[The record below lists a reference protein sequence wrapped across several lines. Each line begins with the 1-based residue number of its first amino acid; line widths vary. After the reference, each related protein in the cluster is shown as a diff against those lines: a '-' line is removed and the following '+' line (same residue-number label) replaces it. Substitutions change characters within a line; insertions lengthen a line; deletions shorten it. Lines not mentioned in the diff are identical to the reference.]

1 MKRLVIIDGKS
12 VFYRG
17 YYAMPNLSTRDGTP
31 TGGVYG
37 FVSLALEAFKK
48 LQPDYVVVAWDKP
61 KTNIRRRKEIYAE
74 YKAGRK
80 PAPSDFYAQIPI
92 LHELLE
98 ALGWPLYECDDYEAD
113 DIMGTLSQQANAKGV
128 ESILI
133 TSDLDML
140 QLIDHD
146 TKVYALKKGFSQIEE
161 FDLAA
166 FEKKYGLKQSQFL
179 DLKALKG
186 DSSDNIP
193 GVPGVGEKT
202 ATTLLQ
208 DYGTLEGVYQ
218 HINEIKGAVQAKL
231 LAGKDSAFMSK
242 KLAEIWL
249 DAPVTFDEKATDV
262 KSLDR
267 VKLRQMLE
275 KLEFRSL
282 IRNLPENMQDEL
294 TAPALQKLTPAVV
307 MDLSEVQ
314 KVQLVMA
321 EQLVVLMRGNDL
333 IISTEAATAVRLP
346 IKQAINI
353 VANQEI
359 IGYDTKEIIKK
370 MLDQGVEQLP
380 HVIHDIRQAAF
391 LIDATRRAGS
401 LAEVVGAELGEDDI
415 QEGLEIAALW
425 DAYKNQKDVLA
436 DMPKVQKIM
445 NEIDLPMTPI
455 LAKME
460 YHGIKIVPQFFAKMS
475 LELGEQLSSLEKN
488 AHDMAGRTFNL
499 ASPAQ
504 LAVIL
509 FDDLKLPTVGIKKG
523 KTGYSTGIKE
533 LEKLRGKHEIVE
545 VIEKFRELSKLKNT
559 YVDTLPKLADN
570 HDRIHTTFNQ
580 DGAATGR
587 LSSIDPN
594 LQNIP
599 VRTELG
605 RRIRQ
610 GFVASNDKLFIS
622 ADYSQFELRLAAVMS
637 GDEPMVKAFN
647 DGEDI
652 HTLTASQIAGI
663 TPGEVTKEMRYKA
676 KAVNFGILY
685 GQGVH
690 GLAQGTGMSF
700 AESKS
705 FIDRYYDVRP
715 KLKAFMDSLREKAHA
730 DGYVETLFG
739 RRRPTPDVKSSNFI
753 VRSAAERAAINMP
766 IQGTAAD
773 LTKKAMIA
781 VDEKL
786 GDQATQLLQIHDSIL
801 LECDEKTAVNVS
813 EELKQIMENIYPEL
827 GVKLKVDVAIGK
839 KWSEV

>member
-37 FVSLALEAFKK
+37 FASLALEAFKK
-48 LQPDYVVVAWDKP
+48 LKPDYVAVAWDKP

-80 PAPSDFYAQIPI
+80 PAPPDFYAQIPI

-113 DIMGTLSQQANAKGV
+113 DIMGTLSQQANEKGV

-161 FDLAA
+161 FDLTS
-166 FEKKYGLKQSQFL
+166 FEKKYGLNQIQFL

-202 ATTLLQ
+202 ATKLLH
-208 DYGTLEGVYQ
+208 DYGTLDGVYA
-218 HINEIKGAVQAKL
+218 HIDEITGSVKQKL
-231 LAGKDSAFMSK
+231 IDGKDSAYLSK
-242 KLAEIWL
+242 RLAEIWC
-249 DAPVTFDEKATDV
+249 DAPVTFEPDKADV
-262 KSLDR
+262 RELDR
-267 VKLRQMLE
+267 EKLRDMLE

-282 IRNLPENMQDEL
+282 LRNLPDEL
-294 TAPALQKLTPAVV
+294 HSPTPHISYSKLSPAKIVEFDESLKI
-307 MDLSEVQ
+307 EII
-314 KVQLVMA
+314 MA
-321 EQLVVLMRGNDL
+321 EQVVVAQKDDVLLVSAKPD
-333 IISTEAATAVRLP
+333 TAVKLSLSQAIALLTQARIIGFDTKSILKILLAAGATQLP
-346 IKQAINI
+346 IIA
-353 VANQEI
+353 
-359 IGYDTKEIIKK
+359 
-370 MLDQGVEQLP
+370 
-380 HVIHDIRQAAF
+380 HDIRQAAF
-391 LIDATRRAGS
+391 LIDATRRA
-401 LAEVVGAELGEDDI
+401 VNLGELSGIELSDDDG
-415 QEGLEIAALW
+415 GLEIAALW
-425 DAYKNQKDVLA
+425 DEYDVQQKELQEFE
-436 DMPKVQKIM
+436 KVQQIAKT
-445 NEIDLPMTPI
+445 IDYPMIPI
-455 LAKME
+455 LARME
-460 YHGIKIVPQFFAKMS
+460 YAGIQIIPEFFTKMS
-475 LELGEQLSSLEKN
+475 DELGAELMQLEKT
-488 AHDMAGRTFNL
+488 AHDMVGRDFNL

-504 LAVIL
+504 LADVL
-509 FDDLKLPTVGIKKG
+509 YGDLGLSTAGIKKG

-533 LEKLRGKHEIVE
+533 LEKLRGTHQIIE
-545 VIEKFRELSKLKNT
+545 VIEKVRELSKLKNT
-559 YVDTLPKLADN
+559 YIDTLPKVADAK
-570 HDRIHTTFNQ
+570 HRIHTTFNQ

-587 LSSIDPN
+587 LSSVDPN

-599 VRTELG
+599 VRTKLG
-605 RRIRQ
+605 RRIRE
-610 GFVASNDKLFIS
+610 GFTASNGKLFIS

-637 GDEPMVKAFN
+637 GDETMVKAFN
-647 DGEDI
+647 DDEDI
-652 HTLTASQIAGI
+652 HVLTASQIAGI
-663 TPGEVTKEMRYKA
+663 VLEDVTKDMRYKA

-715 KLKAFMDSLREKAHA
+715 KLKAFMDSLREKAHS

-801 LECDEKTAVNVS
+801 LECDEKTAENIAQK
-813 EELKQIMENIYPEL
+813 LKQIMENIYPKL
-827 GVKLKVDVAIGK
+827 GVKLKVEVSIGK
-839 KWSEV
+839 KWSDV

>member
-1 MKRLVIIDGKS
+1 MKRLVVIDGKS

-80 PAPSDFYAQIPI
+80 PAPPDFYAQIPI

-113 DIMGTLSQQANAKGV
+113 DIMGTLSQQANARGV

-161 FDLAA
+161 FDLTS
-166 FEKKYGLKQSQFL
+166 FEKKYGLKQVQFL

-202 ATTLLQ
+202 ATKLLQ
-208 DYGTLEGVYQ
+208 DYGTLEEIYE
-218 HINEIKGAVQAKL
+218 HIDEIKGAVQTKL
-231 LAGKDSAFMSK
+231 IAGKDSAFMSK

-249 DAPVTFDEKATDV
+249 DAPVEFDAEATNV
-262 KSLDR
+262 KNLDR
-267 VKLRQMLE
+267 TKLRQMLE
-275 KLEFRSL
+275 RLEFRSL
-282 IRNLPENMQDEL
+282 LKNLPENMQEKS
-294 TAPALQKLTPAVV
+294 TAPTLQKVTPVVV
-307 MDLSEVQ
+307 MDLNEAQ

-321 EQLVVLMRGNDL
+321 EQIVVALRDDNL
-333 IISTEAATAVRLP
+333 LISTEATTAVRLS
-346 IKQAINI
+346 IKEAVNI
-353 VANQEI
+353 LSNQKI

-370 MLDQGVEQLP
+370 LLVHGAKQIPSVA
-380 HVIHDIRQAAF
+380 HDIRQAAF

-401 LAEVVGAELGEDDI
+401 LSEVVGVELDED
-415 QEGLEIAALW
+415 EGALEIAALW
-425 DAYKNQKDVLA
+425 DAYNTQNDLLA
-436 DMPKVQKIM
+436 ELPRVQKIM
-445 NEIDLPMTPI
+445 NDIDLPMISI
-455 LAKME
+455 LAQME
-460 YHGIKIVPQFFAKMS
+460 YFGIKIIPKFFAEMS
-475 LELGEQLSSLEKN
+475 VELGEQLALLEQS
-488 AHDMAGRTFNL
+488 AHDMVGRAFNL

-504 LAVIL
+504 LAIVL
-509 FDDLKLPTVGIKKG
+509 FDDLQLPTAGIKKG

-559 YVDTLPKLADN
+559 YVDTLPKLADADN
-570 HDRIHTTFNQ
+570 RIHTTFNQ

-587 LSSIDPN
+587 LSSTDPN

-599 VRTELG
+599 VRTALG
-605 RRIRQ
+605 RKIRE
-610 GFVASNDKLFIS
+610 GFIASDGKTFIS
-622 ADYSQFELRLAAVMS
+622 GDYSQFELRLAAVLSRDAAMI
-637 GDEPMVKAFN
+637 EAFN
-647 DGEDI
+647 NDEDI
-652 HTLTASQIAGI
+652 HVLTASQVAGI
-663 TPGEVTKEMRYKA
+663 APEDVTKEMRYQA

-715 KLKAFMDSLREKAHA
+715 KLKAFMDSLREKAHS

-801 LECDEKTAVNVS
+801 LECDEKTAENIAQK
-813 EELKQIMENIYPEL
+813 LKHIMENIYPKL
-827 GVKLKVDVAIGK
+827 GVKLKVDVSIGK
-839 KWSEV
+839 KWSDV